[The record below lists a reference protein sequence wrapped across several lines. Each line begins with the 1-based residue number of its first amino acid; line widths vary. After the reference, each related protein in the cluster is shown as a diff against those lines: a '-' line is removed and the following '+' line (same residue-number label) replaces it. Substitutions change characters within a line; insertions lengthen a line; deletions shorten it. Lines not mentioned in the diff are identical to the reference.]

1 MSTKK
6 PLINGTVLACFVG
19 VFTAIMVSWFTY
31 NLWFNHIAFTEHFA
45 PPLAV
50 VDYGSE
56 VRARWIA
63 NRIFPYGVVMLIA
76 VFLKEYKVVG
86 YLLVLRFGVD
96 IFDGFVLTLANMHD
110 VDSPAM
116 NKTMIGAYILSVFNL
131 IAGLYLIRKY
141 PWGRPRP
148 S

>member
-1 MSTKK
+1 MAKFKIT
-6 PLINGTVLACFVG
+6 GTSLAVFVG
-19 VFTAIMVSWFTY
+19 IFTAIMVSWFTY
-31 NLWFNHIAFTEHFA
+31 NLWFNAVSFSEHFA
-45 PPLAV
+45 PPLKV
-50 VDYGSE
+50 VDYGSD

-76 VFLKEYKVVG
+76 AFMKEYRVIG
-86 YLLVLRFGVD
+86 FLLVLRFGVD
-96 IFDGFVLTLANMHD
+96 IFDGFVLTLANLHE

-131 IAGLYLIRKY
+131 VAGLYLIRKY
-141 PWGRPRP
+141 PKWRP